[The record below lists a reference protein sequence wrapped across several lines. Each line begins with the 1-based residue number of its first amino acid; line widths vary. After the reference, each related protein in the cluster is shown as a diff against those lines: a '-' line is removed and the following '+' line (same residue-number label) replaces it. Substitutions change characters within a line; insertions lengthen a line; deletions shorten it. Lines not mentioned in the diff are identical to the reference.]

1 MMQLRIPLLVTLVLL
16 GITISRSVIADYPI
30 EVIELQS
37 TLLEE
42 VLPVVRPL
50 AGEDGSVTGMG
61 NHLVIMASPDRVRE
75 IRQLLQTLDRP
86 PRRLL
91 ISVSNQGDAVRH
103 SRGYDAS
110 ADIKAGNARIG
121 INSPGRAVD
130 DSRARISVYDSGRR
144 SERTAGQQVQALE
157 GRPAY
162 IGSGATLPLSSS
174 ERYYLNGVPYERH
187 STQLRNVSSG
197 FYVIPRLQGETVL
210 LEIRQQ
216 DDRPRRGGNGISTQ
230 HTATTVR
237 GRLGEWLELGDIS
250 NSGDSRSGGLGR
262 AGSTQG
268 YSARQI
274 RVKVECLDCP
284 GTPPGR

>member
-1 MMQLRIPLLVTLVLL
+1 VNLALL
-16 GITISRSVIADYPI
+16 GLTISRCVAADYPI

-37 TLLEE
+37 TLLED

-50 AGEDGSVTGMG
+50 AGEDGTVTGMG
-61 NHLVIMASPDRVRE
+61 NNLVIMASPDRVRE

-91 ISVSNQGDAVRH
+91 ISVSNQGDTARH

-110 ADIKAGNARIG
+110 ADIEAGNARIG
-121 INSPGRAVD
+121 VNSPGRAVD

-144 SERTAGQQVQALE
+144 SERTAGQRVQALE

-162 IGSGATLPLSSS
+162 ISSGTALPLSSS
-174 ERYYLNGVPYERH
+174 ERYYLNGVPYERR
-187 STQLRNVSSG
+187 STQLHNVSSG
-197 FYVIPRLQGETVL
+197 FYVVPRLQGETVL